1 MSFNIFCQDLLDLL
15 IGYTRVMPRPGNHCD
30 FQVMNQLFN
39 MQMCGV
45 YDPITYTMIRMTK
58 LNGYSNII
66 CLTVHRE
73 SVCIYVCVLFF
84 WNWKTDGCPKW
95 LVCLLIALTRCT
107 TCAKNAVGPMG
118 WPLKFGSWSQSRLR
132 YLRNLCVEKKCSDI
146 SVFQYLYHIWT
157 YVLFMFTAKTCVLV
171 ARRPRGNIQREAKD
185 KWRGRILGIG
195 KLIVCHAW
203 ELSPWPNS
211 LSNPFKP

>member
-1 MSFNIFCQDLLDLL
+1 MVIVILYVSQFTESL
-15 IGYTRVMPRPGNHCD
+15 Y
-30 FQVMNQLFN
+30 
-39 MQMCGV
+39 V
-45 YDPITYTMIRMTK
+45 YMYAFWF
-58 LNGYSNII
+58 
-66 CLTVHRE
+66 V
-73 SVCIYVCVLFF
+73 

-107 TCAKNAVGPMG
+107 TCTKNAVGPMG

-146 SVFQYLYHIWT
+146 SVFQQHKITYLYHIWT

-171 ARRPRGNIQREAKD
+171 ARRPRGNIQREAKN

-195 KLIVCHAW
+195 EVDCLSCLGVKSLT
-203 ELSPWPNS
+203 ELP
-211 LSNPFKP
+211 LKPIQTLKP